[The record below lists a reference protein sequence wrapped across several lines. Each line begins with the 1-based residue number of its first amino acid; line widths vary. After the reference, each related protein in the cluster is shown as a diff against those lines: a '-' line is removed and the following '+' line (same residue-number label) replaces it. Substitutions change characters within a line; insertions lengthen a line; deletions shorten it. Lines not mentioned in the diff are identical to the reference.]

1 MGLLLFRT
9 TCVIVVVVVVIIEI
23 LVIGFQV
30 TTAHSSD
37 LVFAGPRLLI

>member
-9 TCVIVVVVVVIIEI
+9 TCVIFVVVVVIEI